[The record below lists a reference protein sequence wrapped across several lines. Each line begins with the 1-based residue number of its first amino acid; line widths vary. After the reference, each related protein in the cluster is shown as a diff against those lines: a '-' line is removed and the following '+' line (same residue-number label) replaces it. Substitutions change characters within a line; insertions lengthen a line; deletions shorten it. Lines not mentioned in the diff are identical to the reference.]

1 MARALRI
8 ILVARTDPERIV
20 GRRVIGAIRL
30 GAKRALT
37 HRSIAGEA
45 NHGCANENV
54 SSYTNAV
61 IPPTRRPLALQRRE
75 TELSKRAGAAV
86 TDRPAGG
93 STGQRDN
100 AGHAGRGEVRDAER
114 DEIRDAER
122 DAARDAQRDE
132 ARDAERDAERDET
145 RDEQRDAA
153 RDMTDCG
160 TPRMNDRW
168 RCLRRE

>member
-1 MARALRI
+1 MAAPTKTSRATPSGHPSDS
-8 ILVARTDPERIV
+8 APS
-20 GRRVIGAIRL
+20 GAPTTGD
-30 GAKRALT
+30 GAQQT
-37 HRSIAGEA
+37 
-45 NHGCANENV
+45 
-54 SSYTNAV
+54 SS
-61 IPPTRRPLALQRRE
+61 
-75 TELSKRAGAAV
+75 AAV